1 MNKRRSSVFTFGLI
15 TGITLMLYVM
25 IGEISWHTSFI
36 RLEVFKKVAS
46 SYVNNGT
53 SFRYIIEGILWA
65 FADGFL
71 LGVTFSGIYRYFCS
85 NIYRKD

>member
-1 MNKRRSSVFTFGLI
+1 MNKRRSSTLTFGLI
-15 TGITLMLYVM
+15 TGLTLMLYVM

-46 SYVNNGT
+46 CYINSGT

-71 LGVTFSGIYRYFCS
+71 IR
-85 NIYRKD
+85 R